1 MMRSLAGMASVRPVR
16 GALMDYPHTFV
27 DEALGFAVGVMYW
40 SVRIFLRRL
49 LEMMNDINIDN
60 RVRFL

>member
-1 MMRSLAGMASVRPVR
+1 
-16 GALMDYPHTFV
+16 MDYPHTFV